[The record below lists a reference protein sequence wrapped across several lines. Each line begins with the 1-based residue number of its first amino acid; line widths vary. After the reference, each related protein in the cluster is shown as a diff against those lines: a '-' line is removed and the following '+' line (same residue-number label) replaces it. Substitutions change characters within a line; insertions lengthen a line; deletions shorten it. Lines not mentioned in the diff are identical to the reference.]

1 MIGEYDP
8 RKTSDDSEYAIT
20 LTDGTKLDL
29 EKFEKTIKR
38 YLEIFIY
45 HPGTVSFHNK
55 TKNITVNLPNDI
67 STLDEFVSYIN
78 YTMKVIPRNNLT
90 EKQFDKFASIIK
102 LIEFTNK
109 FFRHGQLKGIHRK
122 LRRLEQRIEYI
133 DNPTSQKE
141 IDAIKEEIAHL
152 EDEYDR
158 ALSNITFNNKYSDD
172 VPLFDEIKGTL
183 KRLSHNPK
191 LVDKKLQK
199 EHQNAY
205 NKLNKY
211 LRKMHKAESKGSFK
225 QREKFEK
232 YLNEA
237 EDLRDDYPYNELIEH
252 VYKQMVASYKALDE
266 IETKGITFEKEG
278 KTNKE
283 YKVRKRNPIQK
294 AQGILKKFATSV
306 KNAWGN
312 IKSLSSGKDND
323 DDYIDVPYE
332 DVEEINTDDFNS
344 NFEPVDF
351 DFENEESNPSSP
363 NETFRQGQ
371 TENAE
376 AARAE
381 AGKPHDEPS
390 PIDVHAEPVT
400 GDDFETPGGSG
411 DPR

>member
-8 RKTSDDSEYAIT
+8 RKTSDDSEYVIT
-20 LTDGTKLDL
+20 LKDGTKLDL
-29 EKFEKTIKR
+29 AKFEKTIKR
-38 YLEIFIY
+38 FSELFIY
-45 HPGTVSFHNK
+45 NPGTRSFDQK
-55 TKNITVNLPNDI
+55 KENISFNLPENI
-67 STLDEFVSYIN
+67 STIYEFADYLDNTIN
-78 YTMKVIPRNNLT
+78 KIPQNNLT
-90 EKQFDKFASIIK
+90 EKQFDKFANIDNLVSIIVK
-102 LIEFTNK
+102 DFNYKTFE
-109 FFRHGQLKGIHRK
+109 HGQLKGIHRK

-141 IDAIKEEIAHL
+141 IDAIKEEIANL
-152 EDEYDR
+152 EDEYNR

-237 EDLRDDYPYNELIEH
+237 EDLRHDYPYNELIEH
-252 VYKQMVASYKALDE
+252 VYKQMVNSYEALDR

-306 KNAWGN
+306 KNVFGN
-312 IKSLSSGKDND
+312 IKALSSGKDND

-332 DVEEINTDDFNS
+332 DVEEIDVEGAT
-344 NFEPVDF
+344 F
-351 DFENEESNPSSP
+351 DAGSNPDNSYDS
-363 NETFRQGQ
+363 FRHQQ
-371 TENAE
+371 AENAE
-376 AARAE
+376 AAKTE
-381 AGKPHDEPS
+381 AGKPHAEPS
-390 PIDVHAEPVT
+390 PIDVHAEPVIDEN
-400 GDDFETPGGSG
+400 GETPGDSG
-411 DPR
+411 DHR

>member
-237 EDLRDDYPYNELIEH
+237 EDLRHDYPYSELIEH
-252 VYKQMVASYKALDE
+252 VYNQMVNSYEALEE
-266 IETKGITFEKEG
+266 IEREGITF
-278 KTNKE
+278 
-283 YKVRKRNPIQK
+283 KRNPIQK
-294 AQGILKKFATSV
+294 AQGFFKKFATGV
-306 KNAWGN
+306 KNALGN

-332 DVEEINTDDFNS
+332 NVEEID
-344 NFEPVDF
+344 FEPVDF
-351 DFENEESNPSSP
+351 DFENEESNPFNP
-363 NETFRQGQ
+363 NETFRHDQA
-371 TENAE
+371 ENAE

-400 GDDFETPGGSG
+400 GDDVETPGGSG